1 MKLQYDHHQYP
12 GVVPRTFIGP
22 LFISGL
28 VAPFVA
34 LLQYFELS
42 KFWAQYLGKIISELT
57 AAMHFCYIK
66 CVLVRTALGL
76 CVIFAFNQ
84 LCGTFRKI
92 FGERWLQWFIAITV
106 TQSHFMFYLSR
117 PLPNI
122 FALPLG
128 NKSV

>member
-1 MKLQYDHHQYP
+1 MVNFI
-12 GVVPRTFIGP
+12 VVR
-22 LFISGL
+22 
-28 VAPFVA
+28 A
-34 LLQYFELS
+34 
-42 KFWAQYLGKIISELT
+42 
-57 AAMHFCYIK
+57 
-66 CVLVRTALGL
+66 ALGL
-76 CVIFAFNQ
+76 CVVFAFHV

-128 NKSV
+128 KSIFSYLFFLKQKDTDEKYLTSKCALTLTV